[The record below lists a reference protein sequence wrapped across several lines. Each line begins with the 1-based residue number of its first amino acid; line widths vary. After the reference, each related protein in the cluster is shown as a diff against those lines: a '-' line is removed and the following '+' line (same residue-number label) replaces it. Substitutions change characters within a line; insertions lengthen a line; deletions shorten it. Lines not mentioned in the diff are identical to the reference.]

1 MRITECEKSC
11 SHACSRADATL
22 SETQVRFVLSGGAAS
37 LYAFWLTDS
46 AQGASDGLLGGGKFG
61 VRGVVDQ

>member
-1 MRITECEKSC
+1 MREVLLTCVFTGG
-11 SHACSRADATL
+11 RL